1 MATKSQ
7 KQLAENR
14 IKRLEARGFSQYEIA
29 RRAGISRGHVY
40 NVLRGRAGLSQGT
53 AAKVLDNLD
62 RDFKA
67 ALARE
72 YGIAW
77 VEPAN
82 SRQYSLIGKNWNAI
96 QRARE
101 SGDRAPLR
109 EFRRRHALIVEKGK
123 RVKIKLLDDRNW
135 DLLMRLE
142 EAGQLDPQE
151 VTRAGSQ
158 PSPRATGKG

>member
-1 MATKSQ
+1 MATRSP
-7 KQLAENR
+7 KQLAEQH
-14 IKRLEARGFSQYEIA
+14 IKTLEARGFSQYEIA

-40 NVLRGRAGLSQGT
+40 NVLRGRAGLSRDT
-53 AAKVLDNLD
+53 AAKVLGNLD

-77 VEPAN
+77 VDPAN
-82 SRQYSLIGKNWNAI
+82 SRQYSILGKNWNAI

-101 SGDRAPLR
+101 TGDRAPLR
-109 EFRRRHALIVEKGK
+109 EFRRKHAVIVEKGK
-123 RVKIKLLDDRNW
+123 RVKIKLLDDRDW
-135 DLLMRLE
+135 EALKRLE

-151 VTRAGSQ
+151 VTRGGSQ
-158 PSPRATGKG
+158 PSPRAAWKG